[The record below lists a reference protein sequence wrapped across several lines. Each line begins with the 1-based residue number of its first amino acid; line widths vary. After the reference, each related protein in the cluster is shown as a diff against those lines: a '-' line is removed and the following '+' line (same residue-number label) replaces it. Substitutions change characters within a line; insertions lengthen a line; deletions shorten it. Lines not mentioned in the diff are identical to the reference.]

1 MIDRAETAA
10 HPNSGLVPLELDT
23 LSHAPE
29 RNRTGRGETALVS
42 GTLNIAPLKELP
54 KTSIDELLKNGHLKD
69 LPALA
74 INFSRAEFMEVP
86 TLTTLSAKSRRESN
100 WKSNWKRLF
109 DEKPGATHVGS
120 SEYQGHLPP
129 AWRARKPEPVVRP
142 ERTQE
147 ASNPDADRNLP
158 AEWRNGAWM
167 RHRPVQTGR
176 PDSVGPTGNPMEG
189 KTFDKV
195 ASVYWEGAWT
205 ANGERFHP
213 DGLTAAHKSLPFG
226 TVLTVMYHGREV
238 QVRINDRGPY
248 IRGRDLDLS
257 RGAARVL
264 GFDGVH
270 PITYRIDKWGDGC
283 TFHHGRK
290 VCRSQRRQHRS

>member
-1 MIDRAETAA
+1 M
-10 HPNSGLVPLELDT
+10 
-23 LSHAPE
+23 
-29 RNRTGRGETALVS
+29 
-42 GTLNIAPLKELP
+42 K
-54 KTSIDELLKNGHLKD
+54 
-69 LPALA
+69 
-74 INFSRAEFMEVP
+74 
-86 TLTTLSAKSRRESN
+86 
-100 WKSNWKRLF
+100 
-109 DEKPGATHVGS
+109 
-120 SEYQGHLPP
+120 
-129 AWRARKPEPVVRP
+129 
-142 ERTQE
+142 
-147 ASNPDADRNLP
+147 
-158 AEWRNGAWM
+158 
-167 RHRPVQTGR
+167 HRPVQTVR
-176 PDSVGPTGNPMEG
+176 PDSVSPTGNPMEG

-205 ANGERFHP
+205 ANGERFRP

-226 TVLTVMYHGREV
+226 TVLTVMYQGREV